1 MVICNSVI
9 KFVLKNIDLHIPKG
23 EVVGVI
29 GASSSGK
36 TTFLKLLAGLLQPES
51 GEIYVNR
58 CNPLGKNIATLR
70 ETAALFAKVPV
81 FDEKE
86 NLWDYFNK
94 IPIMYGLKKSE
105 FDDRLRSVSEALDF
119 EKYMDLKVTDL
130 SFGMRRRAE
139 LGTIFCRDAKLY
151 LIDEPCLGLDQ
162 NGKEAFYEIVRKCQ
176 REGSTVIIASH
187 NMEDIKNVAD
197 RIILLNEGQVVFY
210 GDIEELHKR
219 FIPMDECF
227 VQYEGRLPDLS
238 DLEIEQYRIDNDK
251 IQIRYNSNHVT
262 SKEVIEHILS
272 CTRIKSVHIKQE
284 DLSESIK
291 TVKAISENG

>member
-1 MVICNSVI
+1 M
-9 KFVLKNIDLHIPKG
+9 
-23 EVVGVI
+23 
-29 GASSSGK
+29 
-36 TTFLKLLAGLLQPES
+36 
-51 GEIYVNR
+51 
-58 CNPLGKNIATLR
+58 
-70 ETAALFAKVPV
+70 
-81 FDEKE
+81 
-86 NLWDYFNK
+86 
-94 IPIMYGLKKSE
+94 
-105 FDDRLRSVSEALDF
+105 
-119 EKYMDLKVTDL
+119 
-130 SFGMRRRAE
+130 
-139 LGTIFCRDAKLY
+139 
-151 LIDEPCLGLDQ
+151 
-162 NGKEAFYEIVRKCQ
+162 
-176 REGSTVIIASH
+176 IIASH

-272 CTRIKSVHIKQE
+272 CTKIKSVHIKQE